1 MMSDSS
7 QVAPTQQ
14 GPSKG
19 SKRPSRL
26 KASIGVEIG
35 YNAIYMVRLVTA
47 AGGQVVFD
55 KCQSFHF
62 DPKLDRKSEEFIV
75 VFRAALKLFC
85 GSSKEHV
92 IWATTPNLEQTRVNH
107 IEVPQVN
114 DGQLQGA
121 IYWGL
126 QREES
131 FVEANSVV
139 DFQIEE
145 GSVPKPDKANL
156 DVTAAIIDLQTVEN
170 VRQPFSQVGYALSGI
185 TTPLFALRNLVEL
198 RGAVSSEI
206 PFLLCQI
213 GVKATTLS
221 VLLDRRLVFTRNVS
235 LGLQTFAESLTKDLG
250 IELPEASELV
260 LKLGQGDADLS
271 GDDKLRYN
279 KALRILEPVFGR
291 AVRQV
296 ERTIE
301 FYQSNYNSQPIQT
314 IFVGGEVAAR
324 GELFKFLSKELAA
337 QVIPIDPFELL
348 GFDGEAS
355 LAVTAA
361 DRVAY
366 GAAFG
371 LAIEAHDPGVN
382 LANTFKQ
389 RQVESKNSRVF
400 TCVSLALIALT
411 VLATLLFISK
421 RAELNK
427 IVSERDKVKT
437 DLNSYSPRLSPA
449 VINAT
454 TAKVQK
460 MQLQRK
466 DATKRYEGIALLSE
480 ITELTPSDISLLH
493 ISSMMEEPAIT
504 VDVKSSRIK
513 KDEEKLFADEKGT
526 MLLKGAVT
534 GERASLEAFLTVYIT
549 KLRKSGLIE
558 RIDVESSEVFQGDS
572 QLFLTFTLSITT
584 FTEPS

>member
-1 MMSDSS
+1 
-7 QVAPTQQ
+7 
-14 GPSKG
+14 
-19 SKRPSRL
+19 
-26 KASIGVEIG
+26 
-35 YNAIYMVRLVTA
+35 
-47 AGGQVVFD
+47 
-55 KCQSFHF
+55 
-62 DPKLDRKSEEFIV
+62 
-75 VFRAALKLFC
+75 
-85 GSSKEHV
+85 
-92 IWATTPNLEQTRVNH
+92 
-107 IEVPQVN
+107 
-114 DGQLQGA
+114 
-121 IYWGL
+121 
-126 QREES
+126 
-131 FVEANSVV
+131 
-139 DFQIEE
+139 
-145 GSVPKPDKANL
+145 VPKPDKANL

-206 PFLLCQI
+206 PFLVCQV

-221 VLLDRRLVFTRNVS
+221 VLLDRRLVFTRNVP

-337 QVIPIDPFELL
+337 QVIPIDPFELP

-371 LAIEAHDPGVN
+371 LALEPHDPGVN

-389 RQVESKNSRVF
+389 RQVESKNSKVF

-421 RAELNK
+421 RAELKK

-454 TAKVQK
+454 TAKVQN
-460 MQLQRK
+460 MQLQQC
-466 DATKRYEGIALLSE
+466 
-480 ITELTPSDISLLH
+480 
-493 ISSMMEEPAIT
+493 
-504 VDVKSSRIK
+504 
-513 KDEEKLFADEKGT
+513 F
-526 MLLKGAVT
+526 
-534 GERASLEAFLTVYIT
+534 
-549 KLRKSGLIE
+549 
-558 RIDVESSEVFQGDS
+558 
-572 QLFLTFTLSITT
+572 
-584 FTEPS
+584 